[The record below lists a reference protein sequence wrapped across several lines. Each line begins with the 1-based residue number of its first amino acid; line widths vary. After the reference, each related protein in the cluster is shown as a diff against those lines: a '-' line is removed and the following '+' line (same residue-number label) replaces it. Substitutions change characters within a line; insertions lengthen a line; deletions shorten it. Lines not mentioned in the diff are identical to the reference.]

1 MALSA
6 RGARSHDGDPPGDG
20 GSNEAAHYLAG
31 AIAELS
37 QMAHRHRHDMLAYLL
52 DMAMLEAEEVV
63 RLGSNRV
70 RTDGS

>member
-20 GSNEAAHYLAG
+20 GPDEAAHYLAG

-52 DMAMLEAEEVV
+52 DMALLEAEEIM
-63 RLGSNRV
+63 RLG
-70 RTDGS
+70 GSRARPDN